1 MSQQMESGN
10 EAYQRQEPPY
20 GRYEGTQG
28 TQGQGTPPHVED
40 NWHAPDPPPAGNMY
54 DDSFMDAFAQRLSQR
69 MAQGP
74 SGKVYSSQRFRVKER
89 ASAGQRLALA
99 IVSVVMMVPLSG
111 IVVGIIAAS
120 HLWLVGLLAL
130 GAICL
135 TLIIINAI
143 FNYSD

>member
-28 TQGQGTPPHVED
+28 TQGVPPHLGD
-40 NWHAPDPPPAGNMY
+40 NWHAPEPPPAGNMY

-74 SGKVYSSQRFRVKER
+74 SGKVYTSPQSRARERV
-89 ASAGQRLALA
+89 SAGQRLALA
-99 IVSVVMMVPLSG
+99 IVSVVMLVPLSG
-111 IVVGIIAAS
+111 IVVGLVS
-120 HLWLVGLLAL
+120 VSNLWIVGLLAL

-143 FNYSD
+143 FNYS

>member
-1 MSQQMESGN
+1 MSQQMESGH
-10 EAYQRQEPPY
+10 EPYQRQEASY

-28 TQGQGTPPHVED
+28 VPPQHPGD
-40 NWHAPDPPPAGNMY
+40 NWHAPEPPPAGAMY

-74 SGKVYSSQRFRVKER
+74 GGKIYASPQFRSKER

-99 IVSVVMMVPLSG
+99 IVSVVMLVPLTG
-111 IVVGIIAAS
+111 IVFGIMSAS
-120 HLWLVGLLAL
+120 QLWLVALLAL

-143 FNYSD
+143 FNVNS

>member
-10 EAYQRQEPPY
+10 EPYQRQEPPY
-20 GRYEGTQG
+20 GRYEGT
-28 TQGQGTPPHVED
+28 PPHQAD
-40 NWHAPDPPPAGNMY
+40 NNWHTQEPPPAGSMY

-74 SGKVYSSQRFRVKER
+74 SGKVYSSPQFRAREK
-89 ASAGQRLALA
+89 ASPGQRLALA
-99 IVSVVMMVPLSG
+99 IVSVVMLIPLAG
-111 IVVGIIAAS
+111 ISVGFISFS
-120 HLWLVGLLAL
+120 HLWLVGLMAL

-143 FNYSD
+143 FNNS

>member
-10 EAYQRQEPPY
+10 EPYQRQEPPY
-20 GRYEGTQG
+20 GRYEGV
-28 TQGQGTPPHVED
+28 PPQHPGD
-40 NWHAPDPPPAGNMY
+40 NWHAPEPPPAGAMY

-74 SGKVYSSQRFRVKER
+74 GGKIHSSLQFRPRER

-99 IVSVVMMVPLSG
+99 IVSVVMLVPLTG
-111 IVVGIIAAS
+111 IVVGLVS
-120 HLWLVGLLAL
+120 VSQLWIVGLMAL

-143 FNYSD
+143 FNVNS